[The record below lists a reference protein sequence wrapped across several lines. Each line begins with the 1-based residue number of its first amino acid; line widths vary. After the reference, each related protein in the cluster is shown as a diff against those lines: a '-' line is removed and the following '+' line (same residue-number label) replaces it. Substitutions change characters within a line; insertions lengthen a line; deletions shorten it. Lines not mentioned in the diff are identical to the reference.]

1 MDIFKHINL
10 DQILA
15 IQKRQFSDKV
25 YLAGLIP
32 ANSSLLIKAHIT
44 GGHFLSEKLTGQYET
59 LSRPLGDIID
69 DGICHLRGLLK
80 DEGMNRQLYSDYIPL
95 SLLLTPGRMK
105 SLKSSTVTTDFV
117 GSQVFWPDNFKYLF
131 TDNTDISMDI
141 KNDSNIDVKVE
152 MCFHGT
158 RIWTK
163 G

>member
-1 MDIFKHINL
+1 MSIFKKIDL
-10 DQILA
+10 DGILA

-32 ANSSLLIKAHIT
+32 ASSSLLIKAHIT
-44 GGHFLSEKLTGQYET
+44 GGHFLSEKITGQYET
-59 LSRPLGDIID
+59 LTLVNGVIVD

-80 DEGMNRQLYSDYIPL
+80 DEGMNRQLYSDYLPL
-95 SLLLTPGRMK
+95 SLILTPGRMK
-105 SLKSSTVTTDFV
+105 SLRSTTLASDFV

-141 KNDSNIDVKVE
+141 KNDSTVDIKVE